1 MANVRFIPIEVAP
14 NNQEDLAIA
23 NVANVIFPEESMW
36 VTTSDG
42 DLTVSSIIAGR
53 MGSWVSRFN
62 LNALDTP
69 PLIEWQYSLDD
80 GENDAQVVLQDEA
93 SRAQLR
99 VSNLDIQPRPQ
110 AVYPDIYWVKNGLD
124 IVPRSS
130 T

>member
-1 MANVRFIPIEVAP
+1 MANVRFIPVDIDP

-23 NVANVIFPEESMW
+23 NIADVRFPEQSMW
-36 VTTSDG
+36 VATSEG

-62 LNALDTP
+62 LNTQDTP
-69 PLIEWQYSLDD
+69 PLIEWKYTSGQD
-80 GENDAQVVLQDEA
+80 NDAQIVLQDEA

-110 AVYPDIYWVKNGLD
+110 AIYPDTYWVRNGLD
-124 IVPRSS
+124 ITPRSS
-130 T
+130 N

>member
-1 MANVRFIPIEVAP
+1 MANVRFIPIDVAQHT
-14 NNQEDLAIA
+14 QEDLA
-23 NVANVIFPEESMW
+23 VANSSGVKFPEESMW
-36 VTTSDG
+36 VTTSEG

-69 PLIEWQYSLDD
+69 PLIEWQYT
-80 GENDAQVVLQDEA
+80 GEHADDAQVVLQNEA

-110 AVYPDIYWVKNGLD
+110 AVYPDTYWVRNGLD
-124 IVPRSS
+124 IMPRSS
-130 T
+130 N

>member
-1 MANVRFIPIEVAP
+1 MANVRFIPIDVAP

-23 NVANVIFPEESMW
+23 NIADVRFPEQSMW
-36 VTTSDG
+36 VATSEG

-62 LNALDTP
+62 LNTQDTP
-69 PLIEWQYSLDD
+69 PLIEWKYTSGQD
-80 GENDAQVVLQDEA
+80 NDAQVVLQDEA

-110 AVYPDIYWVKNGLD
+110 AIYPDTYWVRNGLD
-124 IVPRSS
+124 ITPRSS
-130 T
+130 N